1 MEIMTQIN
9 HETKYTQKLNTR
21 KITTKQFPKLEKML
35 LVHVT
40 HVCSSGNTLA
50 SICVNQVLQLETVE
64 AAREGGG
71 GGEGGMGG
79 REGELNKSL
88 SGEEHPQ
95 LLHGS

>member
-1 MEIMTQIN
+1 
-9 HETKYTQKLNTR
+9 
-21 KITTKQFPKLEKML
+21 ML

-64 AAREGGG
+64 AAREGGVRR
-71 GGEGGMGG
+71 G